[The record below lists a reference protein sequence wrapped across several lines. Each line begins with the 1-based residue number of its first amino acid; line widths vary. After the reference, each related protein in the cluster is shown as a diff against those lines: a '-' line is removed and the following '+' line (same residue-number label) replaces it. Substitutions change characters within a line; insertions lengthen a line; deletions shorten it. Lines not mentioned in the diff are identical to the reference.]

1 MHAPPLGNML
11 KNSFYEC
18 RATLSSYYICSSRE
32 NPLGN
37 PARPIKLISNLPLAF
52 FLSFILRV
60 SISYYSQYASQF
72 YSLRSCPRGGNRK
85 KKRHRRNRLKKKI
98 NATQLLRRKRRII
111 SRIVPSQRLA
121 TAPSSTPIII
131 ESHPRLARTRWNGST
146 CVETSRHAKG
156 LRERAQRYCRSV
168 ASPPPH
174 SPSAPLPARSSLRR
188 ALERPAGELHS
199 STLCSLPPP
208 PARGTAAFSTV
219 SATADNT
226 LSLAS
231 QPPTN
236 LSSWSITSVCRCTRD
251 IIGRYHVS
259 GSTFSS
265 RLRGEGGRAFVRD

>member
-121 TAPSSTPIII
+121 TAPSSTLIII
-131 ESHPRLARTRWNGST
+131 ESHPQELAGTVPRAWKRAGMQKDCAN
-146 CVETSRHAKG
+146 
-156 LRERAQRYCRSV
+156 ERSGIV
-168 ASPPPH
+168 D
-174 SPSAPLPARSSLRR
+174 PLQ
-188 ALERPAGELHS
+188 ALPL
-199 STLCSLPPP
+199 TPPP
-208 PARGTAAFSTV
+208 PPSPRAVPFGGLLRDQPANSTPLSSARSPLPRLEAPPPFPPSPPQPTTPSP
-219 SATADNT
+219 
-226 LSLAS
+226 SLANPRRTYLPG
-231 QPPTN
+231 Q
-236 LSSWSITSVCRCTRD
+236 
-251 IIGRYHVS
+251 
-259 GSTFSS
+259 
-265 RLRGEGGRAFVRD
+265 